1 MQVFGRNQVSV
12 LMNKFYVYCVF
23 SSESEEVLYVGKGS
37 GNRIQVS
44 LERIRSRY
52 PKIVLEAKKLFINLT
67 EEEALKKETL
77 LIAEIQPKE
86 NKIAS
91 WVREKEHD
99 RFGKCRVH
107 FKDEELQEFLLGL
120 RKRTRVVV
128 GGFEI
133 LLRPIVFGETFNLVC
148 RKLEE
153 GSSRS
158 KFYVSNYDG
167 NIYCSGQAT
176 GVIEPSVKNYD
187 TEATL
192 YSVVQ
197 NLAQSCF
204 NLLCGLAEITAREL
218 SADEVYWKRIS
229 LKDSTVSITEEVKEE
244 ILKFFTSVCGPA
256 LDTRFGM

>member
-1 MQVFGRNQVSV
+1 MK
-12 LMNKFYVYCVF
+12 KFYVYAIF

-37 GNRIQVS
+37 GDRIKTS
-44 LERIRSRY
+44 LARLVKKYNSY
-52 PKIVLEAKKLFINLT
+52 SLEAKKLFINLT

-86 NKIAS
+86 NKISS

-204 NLLCGLAEITAREL
+204 NLLRALAGLESRILGNE
-218 SADEVYWKRIS
+218 EVYWKRIS
-229 LKDSTVSITEEVKEE
+229 LKDSTVSITEEGKEE
-244 ILKFFTSVCGPA
+244 ILKFFTSVWSCA
-256 LDTRFGM
+256 